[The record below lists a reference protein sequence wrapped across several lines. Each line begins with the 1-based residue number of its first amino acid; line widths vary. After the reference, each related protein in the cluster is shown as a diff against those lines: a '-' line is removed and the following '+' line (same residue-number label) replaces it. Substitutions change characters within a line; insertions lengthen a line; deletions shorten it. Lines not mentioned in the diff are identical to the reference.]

1 MEEIKKYWE
10 KLDGLML
17 IRKRELFLGGA
28 LCLMTGLTAGLLLS
42 PRKTVIIEQ
51 APQEEA
57 EQKKHRLLKKR

>member
-51 APQEEA
+51 VPQEEE
-57 EQKKHRLLKKR
+57 EQKKHRLLRKR

>member
-17 IRKRELFLGGA
+17 VRKRELFLGGA

-51 APQEEA
+51 TPQEKE
-57 EQKKHRLLKKR
+57 EQKKHRLLRKR